1 MQIIPED
8 ILSEVSYKSS
18 RSGGKGGQN
27 VNKVETK
34 IELSFDI
41 LNSKFLND
49 NEKERLFNKLSN
61 RINKNGIIKIIS
73 QVERSQY
80 LNKLRVNHKIIEL
93 LESGLKKEKRR
104 LKTKPTVTSKETRIQ
119 EKKLISFKKAQRSKP
134 PLDD

>member
-1 MQIIPED
+1 LQIIPED

-41 LNSKFLND
+41 LNSKFLNE

-93 LESGLKKEKRR
+93 LESGLKKEKKR

-134 PLDD
+134 PIDD

>member
-1 MQIIPED
+1 LRLIPED

-41 LNSKFLND
+41 LNSKFLNE

-119 EKKLISFKKAQRSKP
+119 EKKIISFKKAQRSKP

>member
-1 MQIIPED
+1 MTIIPED

-49 NEKERLFNKLSN
+49 NDKERLLDKLNS
-61 RINKNGIIKIIS
+61 RINKNGIIKITS

-93 LESGLKKEKRR
+93 LESGLKKEKKR
-104 LKTKPTVTSKETRIQ
+104 LKTKPTVISKETRIQ
-119 EKKLISFKKAQRSKP
+119 VKKLISIKKAQRSKP
-134 PLDD
+134 SIDD

>member
-41 LNSKFLND
+41 LNSKYLD
-49 NEKERLFNKLSN
+49 ENEKERLLEKLSN

-73 QVERSQY
+73 QVARSQY

-119 EKKLISFKKAQRSKP
+119 EKKIISFKKAQRSKP

>member
-41 LNSKFLND
+41 LNSKFLNE

-104 LKTKPTVTSKETRIQ
+104 IKTKPTVTSKETRIQ

>member
-41 LNSKFLND
+41 LNSKNLD
-49 NEKERLFNKLSN
+49 ENEKERLLEKLSN

-73 QVERSQY
+73 QVARSQY

-104 LKTKPTVTSKETRIQ
+104 IKTKPTVTSKETRIQ

-134 PLDD
+134 PIDD

>member
-1 MQIIPED
+1 LQIIPED

-49 NEKERLFNKLSN
+49 NEKERLFNKLSS

-73 QVERSQY
+73 QVARSQY

-93 LESGLKKEKRR
+93 LESELKKEKRK

-119 EKKLISFKKAQRSKP
+119 KKKIISFKKAQRSKP

>member
-1 MQIIPED
+1 LTIIPED

-49 NEKERLFNKLSN
+49 NDKERLLDKLNS
-61 RINKNGIIKIIS
+61 RINKNGIIKITS

-93 LESGLKKEKRR
+93 LESGLKKEKKR
-104 LKTKPTVTSKETRIQ
+104 LKTKPTVISKETRIQ
-119 EKKLISFKKAQRSKP
+119 VKKLISIKKAQRSKP
-134 PLDD
+134 SIDD

>member
-41 LNSKFLND
+41 LNSKYLD
-49 NEKERLFNKLSN
+49 ENEKERLLEKLSN

-93 LESGLKKEKRR
+93 LESGLKKEKKR

-119 EKKLISFKKAQRSKP
+119 EKKIISFKKAQRSKP

>member
-1 MQIIPED
+1 LQIIPED

-41 LNSKFLND
+41 LNSKYLD
-49 NEKERLFNKLSN
+49 ENEKERLLEKLSN

-73 QVERSQY
+73 QVARSQY

-93 LESGLKKEKRR
+93 LESGLKKEKKR

-134 PLDD
+134 PFDD

>member
-1 MQIIPED
+1 MNINPED

-41 LNSKFLND
+41 LNSKYLNE
-49 NEKERLFNKLSN
+49 NEKERLLEKLSN
-61 RINKNGIIKIIS
+61 RINKNGIIKITS

-93 LESGLKKEKRR
+93 LESGLKKEKKR

-134 PLDD
+134 PIDD

>member
-41 LNSKFLND
+41 LNSKNLD
-49 NEKERLFNKLSN
+49 ENEKERLLEKLSN

-73 QVERSQY
+73 QVARSQY

-93 LESGLKKEKRR
+93 LESGLKKEKKR